1 MNNFPMNQIFIKGVT
16 LMRNPFIILLIL
28 LGWVCLLP
36 FSEGAV
42 TIPDEMIEEHPIDLV
57 LPRDFPLPIS
67 ESDIKAEGIKILVFG
82 DSGTGDEIQWKV
94 AKAMQAYCASQG
106 CHLGLMLGDNIH
118 PAGVASASDP
128 QFIEK
133 FEKPYSGLG
142 FPIFA
147 ILGEHDWGRKGNM
160 SNWRA
165 QIEYTQKSKT
175 WRMPSD
181 VYSIIVGN
189 IKIIALNTNYFQ
201 ASKIQK
207 VWLRKELEESKARW
221 NLVMGHKP
229 IYSYGYHGDT
239 DFLIDDMLPLL
250 CEKAD
255 LYLAA
260 HEHKQQVLKAE
271 CGLPLLVSG
280 AAGKLRPEEETG
292 SRALFN
298 LPESGFAYLRIK
310 KDEMVIQ
317 VLSADGKIRY
327 ELIVSKDPAGKK
339 VLKQGS

>member
-1 MNNFPMNQIFIKGVT
+1 
-16 LMRNPFIILLIL
+16 MRNPLLVFLIL
-28 LGWVCLLP
+28 IGLVCLP
-36 FSEGAV
+36 FFSEAAV
-42 TIPDEMIEEHPIDLV
+42 TLPDENIEEHPVDVV
-57 LPRDFPLPIS
+57 LPRDFPLSIS
-67 ESDIKAEGIKILVFG
+67 EQVIATEGLKILVFG
-82 DSGTGDEIQWKV
+82 DSGTGDEIQMKV
-94 AKAMQAYCASQG
+94 AQAMQDFCAQHR

-118 PAGVASASDP
+118 PAGVTSVNDP
-128 QFIEK
+128 QFLEK

-160 SNWRA
+160 SNWQA
-165 QIEYTQKSKT
+165 QIEYTKKSKT

-181 VYSIIVGN
+181 VYSITVGA
-189 IKIIALNTNYFQ
+189 IKIIALNTNSFPV
-201 ASKIQK
+201 SKIQK

-239 DFLIDDMLPLL
+239 DFLVEDMLPLL

-260 HEHKQQVLKAE
+260 HEHKQQVLKAD

-280 AAGKLRPEEETG
+280 SAGKLRPEEETG
-292 SRALFN
+292 PRALFN
-298 LPESGFAYLRIK
+298 LPEPGFAFLWIK
-310 KDEMVIQ
+310 NNEMLIQ
-317 VLSADGKIRY
+317 VLSAEGKIRY
-327 ELIVSKDPAGKK
+327 ELTVSKDPAGKR
-339 VLKQGS
+339 LLRQGP

>member
-1 MNNFPMNQIFIKGVT
+1 
-16 LMRNPFIILLIL
+16 MRNPIIILLIL
-28 LGWVCLLP
+28 IGWVCLLP
-36 FSEGAV
+36 FSEAAV
-42 TIPDEMIEEHPIDLV
+42 TIPDEMIEEHPVDVV

-67 ESDIKAEGIKILVFG
+67 EQDIKTEGIKILVFG
-82 DSGTGDEIQWKV
+82 DSGTGDEIQMKV
-94 AKAMQAYCASQG
+94 AKAMQDFCVRQG

-118 PAGVASASDP
+118 PAGVASVNDP

-181 VYSIIVGN
+181 VYSIIFGN

-239 DFLIDDMLPLL
+239 DFLVDDMLPLL

-260 HEHKQQVLKAE
+260 HEHKQQVLKAD

-280 AAGKLRPEEETG
+280 SAGKLRPEEETG
-292 SRALFN
+292 PRALFN
-298 LPESGFAYLRIK
+298 LPEPGFAYLWIK
-310 KDEMVIQ
+310 NSEMIVQ
-317 VLSADGKIRY
+317 VLSAEGKICY
-327 ELIVSKDPAGKK
+327 QLNVSKDLLGRKSLTPASIVK
-339 VLKQGS
+339 